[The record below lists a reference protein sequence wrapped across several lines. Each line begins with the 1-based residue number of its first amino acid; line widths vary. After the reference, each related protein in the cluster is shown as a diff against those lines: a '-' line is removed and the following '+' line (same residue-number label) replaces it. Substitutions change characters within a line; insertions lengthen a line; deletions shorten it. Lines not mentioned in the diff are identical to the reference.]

1 MNHPAQ
7 INRSQTP
14 CLESLESR
22 RLLSASV
29 RGGTLLVTGT
39 PGDDTITIDYN
50 KQKSLYQVS
59 INQSV
64 QTFNAKAVK
73 AISVDAGNGNDRVTV
88 TPRVT
93 VNTTIL
99 GGAGNDT
106 LTGGSGTDLI
116 EGGPGNDL
124 IHGGNGNDLLYGD
137 AGNDTLFGDAGN
149 DTLGGDANEDLW
161 FKGQTLPNFQTGDD
175 SLNGGSGN
183 DWLLGGFNSDTL
195 RNQNPGRDTL
205 TGGSGNDILDARGAS
220 IITDRR
226 AGDIVPTEDH
236 HGPVK
241 PGQNYAVHI
250 HAHLRVQIKVGGKY
264 QDVNIPSGVG
274 NFAAAPVFHTH
285 DNIGTLHMHDMVKRQ
300 FTLGEFFRNWG
311 VPLSATNIGPYIA
324 DAKHPL
330 VMLVKHEGQRRFQRV
345 SNFTDYAIRG
355 SDNPDLG
362 DNIIIRYG

>member
-1 MNHPAQ
+1 MNHPAGAV
-7 INRSQTP
+7 RSHSSRF
-14 CLESLESR
+14 ESLEPR

-29 RGGTLLVTGT
+29 QGGTLLVTGT
-39 PGDDTITIDYN
+39 PGNDTITIDFN

-59 INQSV
+59 INKSV
-64 QTFNAKAVK
+64 QTFRARTVN
-73 AISVDAGNGNDRVTV
+73 AISVDAGAGNDSVIL
-88 TPRVT
+88 TPRVAINAT
-93 VNTTIL
+93 LL

-106 LTGGSGTDLI
+106 LTGGSSTDLI
-116 EGGPGNDL
+116 EGGFGNDL
-124 IHGGNGNDLLYGD
+124 LHGGNGNDLLYGD

-149 DTLGGDANEDLW
+149 DTLGGDANENLW
-161 FKGQTLPNFQTGDD
+161 FKGQSLPNFQTGDD

-195 RNQNPGRDTL
+195 RGQNPGRDTL

-220 IITDRR
+220 IITDRQS
-226 AGDIVPTEDH
+226 GDIVPTEDH

-241 PGQNYAVHI
+241 PGQNYAIHM
-250 HAHLRVQIKVGGKY
+250 HAHLSVQIKVGGKY
-264 QDVNIPSGVG
+264 QQVNIPIGVG
-274 NFAAAPVFHTH
+274 DFAASPVFHTH
-285 DNIGTLHMHDMVKRQ
+285 DTIGTLHMHDMVKRQ

-311 VPLSATNIGPYIA
+311 VPLSSTNIGPYIA

-330 VMLVKHEGQRRFQRV
+330 VMLVKHQGQRRFQRV
-345 SNFTDYAIRG
+345 SSFTDYVIRG